1 MSLNTHTYF
10 SLNHCTLLS
19 IKKKEY
25 WFAIEDKSIL
35 MKDVRLHIQ
44 VENIIN
50 ILSLLGEGHTF
61 LKTGFYELIKREI
74 CGILT
79 CQYSY

>member
-1 MSLNTHTYF
+1 MDVMVIKENVTKYTYILLSKSLYP
-10 SLNHCTLLS
+10 LS

-25 WFAIEDKSIL
+25 WFAFEDKSIL

-50 ILSLLGEGHTF
+50 ILSLLGEGHTCFKNRF
-61 LKTGFYELIKREI
+61 L
-74 CGILT
+74 
-79 CQYSY
+79 

>member
-1 MSLNTHTYF
+1 MDVMVIKENVTKYTYTCTYF

-44 VENIIN
+44 VENILN
-50 ILSLLGEGHTF
+50 ILSLLGEGHTCFKNRF
-61 LKTGFYELIKREI
+61 L
-74 CGILT
+74 
-79 CQYSY
+79 